1 MGQEIRFV
9 LPEELI
15 DLLMRLCTRIG
26 RCDRDSILTAPL
38 MPRRNSEIHFQ
49 YQKGLW

>member
-15 DLLMRLCTRIG
+15 DLSRGYAPVLV
-26 RCDRDSILTAPL
+26 RCDRDFIRTAPL
-38 MPRRNSEIHFQ
+38 MPRRNSEIHYQ
-49 YQKGLW
+49 NQKGLW